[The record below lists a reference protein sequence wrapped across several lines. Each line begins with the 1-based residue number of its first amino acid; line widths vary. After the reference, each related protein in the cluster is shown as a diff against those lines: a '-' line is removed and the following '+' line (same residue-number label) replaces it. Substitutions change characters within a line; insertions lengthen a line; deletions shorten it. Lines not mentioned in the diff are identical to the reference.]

1 MLNANEFLKEL
12 YARLDSQNDYY
23 QGQISV
29 ADFTDNAFA
38 KMFIEQYKPFLPKDK
53 NAKILDIGVG
63 NGWFA
68 SLCVSLGYK
77 HIELMD
83 FGCSK
88 RPKASSLG
96 WECCTSM
103 GSP

>member
-1 MLNANEFLKEL
+1 MRNGQLSNANEFLKEL

-53 NAKILDIGVG
+53 NHSAP
-63 NGWFA
+63 F
-68 SLCVSLGYK
+68 S
-77 HIELMD
+77 
-83 FGCSK
+83 
-88 RPKASSLG
+88 
-96 WECCTSM
+96 
-103 GSP
+103 

>member
-53 NAKILDIGVG
+53 NAKINSIGIKTYVLSTPDYTPV
-63 NGWFA
+63 NYDYIR
-68 SLCVSLGYK
+68 LL
-77 HIELMD
+77 
-83 FGCSK
+83 
-88 RPKASSLG
+88 
-96 WECCTSM
+96 
-103 GSP
+103 